1 MFGSDDLTAIIGER
15 INPTGRAKLAE
26 ELREGMLD
34 RALSDAAA
42 QAAAG
47 ADYIDVNVGAAGVD
61 EVSLLPRL
69 VREVAAETG
78 LPVCVDSADPAALAA
93 ALEVYGVPEAIVN
106 SVTADAE
113 SMDAV
118 LPLVGERGCYVI
130 AMTKDR
136 DGIPATAAGRM
147 ALAERIVERASS
159 FGIPARKVLVDC
171 LTLPAAT
178 DSDATPVTLSAIAD
192 IRRELGCPVV
202 LGASNISFGMPE
214 RPVINAAFL
223 ALAVQAGLA
232 AAIVNPL
239 EEGLVL
245 SIRAADFLLGK
256 DKMGRAYLSH
266 YRAHKA

>member
-1 MFGSDDLTAIIGER
+1 MFGPSDLTSIIGER
-15 INPTGRAKLAE
+15 INPTGRAVLAG
-26 ELREGMLD
+26 ELREGKLD

-61 EVSLLPRL
+61 EVELLPRL
-69 VREVAAETG
+69 VEAVAGETG
-78 LPVCVDSADPAALAA
+78 LPICVDSADPAALAA
-93 ALEVYGVPEAIVN
+93 ALDAYDDPDAIVN

-130 AMTKDR
+130 GMTKDR
-136 DGIPATAAGRM
+136 GGIPASADERRAK
-147 ALAERIVERASS
+147 AERILERAAS
-159 FGIPARKVLVDC
+159 FGIPAEKVLVDC
-171 LTLPAAT
+171 LTIPAAT
-178 DSDATPVTLSAIAD
+178 DTEATAVTLQAIRD
-192 IRRELGCPVV
+192 IRQRLGCPVV

-214 RPVINAAFL
+214 RPVINSAFL

-256 DKMGRAYLSH
+256 DKMGRAYLKYYRSH
-266 YRAHKA
+266 KG